1 MAGSSNEEQRP
12 GADDFSMK
20 LFQKCWEIVQ
30 GNFMEMFYELHNN
43 VNICVGINSNLCF
56 SFQK

>member
-30 GNFMEMFYELHNN
+30 GNFMEMFYELHNSG
-43 VNICVGINSNLCF
+43 NICVGINSNLLL
-56 SFQK
+56 